1 MLRTGTKVRLVFFS
15 PFHGQEQNEDNNCLL
30 LHGQN
35 TKNMTG
41 VSRPKTTRRRGR
53 YRHEAGGEGNSK
65 EANRKKRRKT
75 RKKKLMTSHYYRCP
89 FGAPENKQIDAVRL
103 GRNNII
109 TAGFN
114 VKTTHTC
121 HGYSGTMYMTHFS
134 TSCSHSLRAST

>member
-65 EANRKKRRKT
+65 GANRKK
-75 RKKKLMTSHYYRCP
+75 KKKDEKKKFNDKSLLSLSLWRSRKQTDRC
-89 FGAPENKQIDAVRL
+89 R
-103 GRNNII
+103 
-109 TAGFN
+109 
-114 VKTTHTC
+114 
-121 HGYSGTMYMTHFS
+121 
-134 TSCSHSLRAST
+134 